1 MMKSCNYICSIT
13 HTMCKPMTGIM
24 VRSGLRKIV
33 KKYSFAVPDFHRNI
47 IGAAS
52 DTNDAKFFSG
62 TP

>member
-1 MMKSCNYICSIT
+1 
-13 HTMCKPMTGIM
+13 M